1 MNKASVVASQR
12 TPVVVEPAPAPPAWN
27 MGGYAAA
34 CDARALA
41 PQLARLLDE
50 FAMALGLASEP
61 AALDAPSHDRVLL
74 TMLFTDIVDSTQ
86 LAERLGDDGWRRL
99 LMRHHAIVRMHLALF
114 RGREIDTAGDG
125 FFTTFD
131 APARAV
137 RCAQAIRA
145 ALKAIGVEI
154 RAGLHAG
161 ECELV
166 GNKVVGLAVHVAGR
180 VLGTAAP
187 GEIRVSG
194 TVKELVAGSGLKFSG
209 GQWHELKGISDE
221 WRVFTLRDAESAPL
235 P

>member
-1 MNKASVVASQR
+1 MNKAAIVAFQR
-12 TPVVVEPAPAPPAWN
+12 TPVEVEPAPAPPAWD

-34 CDARALA
+34 CDARAPT

-50 FAMALGLASEP
+50 LAMAFGPAGEP
-61 AALDAPSHDRVLL
+61 AVLDAPSHERVLL

-86 LAERLGDDGWRRL
+86 LAERLGDDCWRRL
-99 LMRHHAIVRMHLALF
+99 LVCHHAIVRLHLALF

-125 FFTTFD
+125 FFATFD
-131 APARAV
+131 APARAI

-145 ALKAIGVEI
+145 ALRAIGVEI

-166 GNKVVGLAVHVAGR
+166 GSKVVGLAVHVAGR

-209 GQWHELKGISDE
+209 GQWHVLRGISDE
-221 WRVFTLRDAESAPL
+221 WRVFALRDAESASP